1 MGGIVLVLL
10 ALLMLSCLPKSTV
23 PYVKFYTVPRDTFFA
38 YGFFNGHTM
47 CFSLCISVFYVMHN
61 KQYIY
66 VLKGDLCGHSD
77 DGVLEETRRLPPKNS
92 EKNPPSPKGRLMML
106 LQNSASSVD

>member
-66 VLKGDLCGHSD
+66 I
-77 DGVLEETRRLPPKNS
+77 S
-92 EKNPPSPKGRLMML
+92 EH
-106 LQNSASSVD
+106 

>member
-1 MGGIVLVLL
+1 MLVLL

-61 KQYIY
+61 KQYTIY
-66 VLKGDLCGHSD
+66 MKVGDSVTQLKRH
-77 DGVLEETRRLPPKNS
+77 N
-92 EKNPPSPKGRLMML
+92 
-106 LQNSASSVD
+106 QNSFNKKFLPYGKHFEVLVNGDDIASAGKLFLF